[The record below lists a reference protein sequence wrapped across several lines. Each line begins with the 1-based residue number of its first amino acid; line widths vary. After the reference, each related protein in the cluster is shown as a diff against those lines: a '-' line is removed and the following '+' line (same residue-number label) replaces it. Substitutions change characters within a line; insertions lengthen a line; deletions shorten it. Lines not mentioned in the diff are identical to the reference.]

1 MSRLW
6 TPKLL
11 RVFLNAASLTV
22 VVLALAWTMEAG
34 GQETPG
40 GPPPDS
46 SSEAPPPPTIGA
58 NVPPLGDHHP
68 SGTGDSLLDVMHTW
82 DVRTNPTTLVGC
94 TFDGSD
100 IYFRSIGNM
109 TIPAGT
115 VIHWGVAGTAN
126 YGTFVLAN
134 DLEPGQSVSLAALS
148 GPAAEVSA
156 ACLSKIGG

>member
-58 NVPPLGDHHP
+58 NVPPQGGHHP
-68 SGTGDSLLDVMHTW
+68 SGTGELTDLMNGW